1 MTLRR
6 TIKALKALK
15 VIPMHP
21 FRRFQRF
28 QQAAQGAGVRG
39 GRTARTDT
47 PLVAEHPFSTEHRV
61 TNTKHNHETT
71 TSANTLHSDAAA
83 EEPDE
88 FCVEFPL
95 IPNGRN

>member
-47 PLVAEHPFSTEHRV
+47 PIVAEHPFSNEHHV

-71 TSANTLHSDAAA
+71 TSANIPHSG
-83 EEPDE
+83 
-88 FCVEFPL
+88 C
-95 IPNGRN
+95 GSGGTR